1 MNSDY
6 EELIKLL
13 DKGLL
18 YIRSN
23 PDNAISLLTEFKIKI
38 DTYISRLEANNESN
52 IYIDLNEN
60 TKQRR

>member
-38 DTYISRLEANNESN
+38 DTYITRLEANNESN

>member
-23 PDNAISLLTEFKIKI
+23 PDNAINLLTEFKIKI
-38 DTYISRLEANNESN
+38 DTYITRLEANNESN

-60 TKQRR
+60 TKQLR

>member
-23 PDNAISLLTEFKIKI
+23 PDDAISLLTEFKIKI
-38 DTYISRLEANNESN
+38 DTYITRLGANNESN

-60 TKQRR
+60 TKQLR

>member
-23 PDNAISLLTEFKIKI
+23 PDNAINLLTEFKIKI
-38 DTYISRLEANNESN
+38 DTYITRLGGNNESN

-60 TKQRR
+60 TKQLR

>member
-23 PDNAISLLTEFKIKI
+23 PDDAISLLTEFKIKI
-38 DTYISRLEANNESN
+38 DTYITRLEANNESN

-60 TKQRR
+60 TKQLR

>member
-23 PDNAISLLTEFKIKI
+23 PDNAINLLTEFKIKI
-38 DTYISRLEANNESN
+38 DTYITRLGANNESN

-60 TKQRR
+60 TKQLR

>member
-23 PDNAISLLTEFKIKI
+23 PDDAINLLTEFKIKI
-38 DTYISRLEANNESN
+38 DTYITRLEANNESN

-60 TKQRR
+60 TKQLR

>member
-1 MNSDY
+1 MNNDY

-23 PDNAISLLTEFKIKI
+23 PDDAISLLTEFKIKI
-38 DTYISRLEANNESN
+38 DTYISRLEANNKSN

>member
-1 MNSDY
+1 MNNDY

-23 PDNAISLLTEFKIKI
+23 PDDAISLLTEFKIKI